1 MQPGSWR
8 SPLWPF
14 VKRYLQHSTRPIL
27 AGPFRGEVGF
37 EVLYW
42 IPFLRRF
49 LKRYGIAPER
59 LIPVTRGG
67 ASLWYGGSPQLDLYD
82 LRTPQLVRVENRIQ
96 HATHHQ
102 LKQIVVTG
110 FDRQVLRDFAFQH
123 GFGRYLVLHPAWMY
137 ACLMPYFAG
146 AMSLAALEQ
155 HCFFETI
162 PTPMLPGSGLSSNS
176 MQLPEEIKLPMPFVA
191 VRFYLRHTFPG
202 HPTLVNFA
210 QESIKMMAQST
221 AVVLLNSGIHADEHV
236 DIPMPDH
243 PNVFRMTDLC
253 HVTPQNNL
261 AVQSALIGRALGFV
275 GTYGGLAQL
284 ALRLGKPSVSYYHEW
299 GGTSIAHKHLADA
312 LALKHNI
319 PCLVLKVGE
328 LPVLQSVV
336 PALQVAI
343 P

>member
-1 MQPGSWR
+1 MQTGSWR

-14 VKRYLQHSTRPIL
+14 VKRALQYSTRPIL
-27 AGPFRGEVGF
+27 AGPFRGEIGF

-42 IPFLRRF
+42 IPFLRRL
-49 LKRYGIAPER
+49 LKRYHIDPAR

-67 ASLWYGGSPQLDLYD
+67 ASLWYGGGQRLDLYD

-96 HATHHQ
+96 HAMHQQ

-110 FDRQVLRDFAFQH
+110 FDRHVLREFAQSH
-123 GFGRYLVLHPAWMY
+123 GFEKYLVLHPAWMY

-146 AMSLAALEQ
+146 AMSLAELEQ
-155 HCFFETI
+155 HCWFETI
-162 PTPMLPGSGLSSNS
+162 PTPALPDEVTV
-176 MQLPEEIKLPMPFVA
+176 PTPFVT

-202 HPTLVNFA
+202 HQMLVQFA
-210 QESIKMMAQST
+210 QKSIEMMAQNT

-253 HVTPQNNL
+253 KVTPQNNL

-275 GTYGGLAQL
+275 GTYGGMAQL

-312 LALKHNI
+312 LALKNHI

-336 PALQVAI
+336 PALQLVTA
-343 P
+343 

>member
-1 MQPGSWR
+1 LQTGSWR
-8 SPLWPF
+8 SPAWPF
-14 VKRYLQHSTRPIL
+14 VKRYLQHSKLPIL
-27 AGPFRGEVGF
+27 AGPFRGEIGF

-42 IPFLRRF
+42 IPFLRR
-49 LKRYGIAPER
+49 LMKRYRIAPER
-59 LIPVTRGG
+59 VIPVTRGG
-67 ASLWYGGSPQLDLYD
+67 AAAWYGTSCSVDLYD

-96 HATHHQ
+96 HATYHQ

-110 FDRQVLRDFAFQH
+110 FDRQALRDAAKEVSLDK
-123 GFGRYLVLHPAWMY
+123 YLVLHPAWMY

-162 PTPMLPGSGLSSNS
+162 PTPALDNDVTVPT
-176 MQLPEEIKLPMPFVA
+176 PFVA

-202 HPTLVNFA
+202 HPTLVQFA
-210 QESIKMMAQST
+210 QESIKMMAQNT

-236 DIPMPDH
+236 DISMPDH

-253 HVTPQNNL
+253 NVTPQNNL
-261 AVQSALIGRALGFV
+261 ALQSALIGRALGFV

-319 PCLVLKVGE
+319 PCLVLKIGE

-336 PALQVAI
+336 PTLQLTMT
-343 P
+343 